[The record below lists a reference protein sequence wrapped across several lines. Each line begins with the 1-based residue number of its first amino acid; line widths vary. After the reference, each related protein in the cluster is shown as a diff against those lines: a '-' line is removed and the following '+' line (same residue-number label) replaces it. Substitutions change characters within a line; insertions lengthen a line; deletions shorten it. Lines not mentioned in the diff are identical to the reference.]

1 MSVFF
6 AQIAMRVLSG
16 VITALIIGLLFK
28 YLKSQASAAVA
39 IC

>member
-1 MSVFF
+1 
-6 AQIAMRVLSG
+6 MRVLSG

-28 YLKSQASAAVA
+28 CFKSQESAAVA